1 MDQQS
6 VSTSSLISPPTP
18 KFESTHNLLNSSTFL
33 LHLIEPVRI
42 YTPPLANPSST
53 SRGNEDNNSSEKLKR
68 RLIDALAFIC
78 ATEREGD
85 SGAAV
90 CIEEV
95 ITGARD
101 EDPASEH
108 GEYTLRIA
116 KNGWVGEE
124 VLQGVRDIIKSLEAF
139 ADGCKFALFLP

>member
-6 VSTSSLISPPTP
+6 ISTSLFIPSSP
-18 KFESTHNLLNSSTFL
+18 KFDTTHSLLNSSTFL

-42 YTPPLANPSST
+42 YTPPTPFPANFSNAG
-53 SRGNEDNNSSEKLKR
+53 RGTDDSNSSEKLKR

-90 CIEEV
+90 CIEEA
-95 ITGARD
+95 ITGALD
-101 EDPASEH
+101 EDLASEH
-108 GEYTLRIA
+108 GGYTVRIA
-116 KNGWVGEE
+116 KNGWVGEA
-124 VLQGVRDIIKSLEAF
+124 VLQGVRDIIKSLEVF
-139 ADGCKFALFLP
+139 ADGSQAPL